1 MRQRKNKKRIAAF
14 VLSAALLIS
23 GVTITGAMDPETTG
37 FESMTQDETES
48 MKENTVGEVT
58 DIDTTERIQ
67 ETGETHDGEN
77 INDSRN
83 KENEKSTEVTGND
96 EESGNAATPENTEET
111 ECIETPENTEKAEG
125 TEIPEDTGKTETTE
139 TPEDT
144 EETETTEIPKD
155 TEEPGNT
162 KAEEQNQEL
171 QEEFIPDIE
180 LAAFFE
186 PERTLGDNLEYEK
199 TAHLTNWDNR
209 EYEIS
214 ITADSLASSETTV
227 TKKQTIDVMMVFD
240 LSGSM
245 NQAMTGQNRLQDIG
259 YYSSVEG
266 QMDQEKTYYV
276 DTYQNSWYGG
286 SVSTGMANSPI
297 SKIAYAKYPVRYLDG
312 SWQKYINGQWKAVS
326 ENDVI
331 ATWDSRLTALK
342 DAASAF
348 VVGVSRNSADSKV
361 GLAAFYGKTV
371 RNEYVTVGELKKNLN
386 ASENEQLIRSIAE
399 LYADGGTSP
408 QKGLEIAG
416 SQFENAADE
425 NKKYV
430 ILFSD
435 GEPSENDDTIQ
446 TESQAEILKNAGY
459 TVITVGLGLTKD
471 TADWLKNKVASEKYA
486 YTATSASELKKIF
499 EDIQQTITQSCSLYD
514 VTVQDVIDSRFEITA
529 NEKERLVSQGAVI
542 TENDDGTTT
551 VSWSGQEIKAKEDQ
565 NHGWSRTIHVKAKD
579 DFIGGNNIATNIADA
594 SEIRQDGQKVSLQQP
609 IVNVKMNFNLT
620 DTQSTIFL
628 GETIEK
634 YFNNAQSELK
644 NSKTDTELIF
654 YRDEACTKEL
664 SSEELEGEKPKDA
677 THYYVKGRL
686 PAEAS
691 KEEAKRNST
700 IDGVVY
706 ENDTAGVWAIPKD
719 GKAYAAVYDVS
730 VETGNLTI
738 MKKINKNAIRKDEGD
753 PVFTFKITNE
763 STGRVYYKTLRFD
776 GNEDSV
782 KEGVFDTAEKTTLS
796 GLPQGIYRIE
806 ELKTM
811 GFSIKDYAIGEET
824 NCDSFAS
831 GDYVKTAIGLCAGE
845 NADWNSTEGF
855 TSEPDDGHLLKN
867 CVGVIVRNKKTRSSG
882 KLTDTD
888 VVKNHFVLGSPVEK
902 KPDADNGCNTVV
914 WK

>member
-37 FESMTQDETES
+37 FESMTQDETEN
-48 MKENTVGEVT
+48 MKENTNGDVT
-58 DIDTTERIQ
+58 DTETTESIQ
-67 ETGETHDGEN
+67 DTEATDEGGNIKET
-77 INDSRN
+77 
-83 KENEKSTEVTGND
+83 EKSTEVTEND
-96 EESGNAATPENTEET
+96 EESGNAETPENTEET
-111 ECIETPENTEKAEG
+111 ECTETPEDTE
-125 TEIPEDTGKTETTE
+125 KTETTE

-144 EETETTEIPKD
+144 EETETTEIPED
-155 TEEPGNT
+155 TQESGNT
-162 KAEEQNQEL
+162 KAEEQNPEL
-171 QEEFIPDIE
+171 QEELIPDIE

-348 VVGVSRNSADSKV
+348 VVGVSRDSADSKV

-435 GEPSENDDTIQ
+435 GEPSENDDTIR

-579 DFIGGNNIATNIADA
+579 DFIGGNNIATNIVDA

-609 IVNVKMNFNLT
+609 IVNVKMNFNLA

-634 YFNNAQSELK
+634 YFHHAQSELK

-664 SSEELEGEKPKDA
+664 SSEELEAEKPKDG

-686 PAEAS
+686 TAEAS
-691 KEEAKRNST
+691 KEEAKKNST
-700 IDGVVY
+700 IDGIVY

-719 GKAYAAVYDVS
+719 GKAYAAIYDVS

-776 GNEDSV
+776 GNEDSM
-782 KEGVFDTAEKTTLS
+782 KEGVFDAAEKTTLS

-867 CVGVIVRNKKTRSSG
+867 CAKVIVRNKKTRSSG

-902 KPDADNGCNTVV
+902 KPDADNDCNTVV

>member
-37 FESMTQDETES
+37 FESMTQDETEN
-48 MKENTVGEVT
+48 MKENTNGDVT
-58 DIDTTERIQ
+58 DTETTESIQ
-67 ETGETHDGEN
+67 DTEATDEGGNIKET
-77 INDSRN
+77 
-83 KENEKSTEVTGND
+83 EKSTEVTEND
-96 EESGNAATPENTEET
+96 EESGNAETPENTEET
-111 ECIETPENTEKAEG
+111 ECTETPEDTE
-125 TEIPEDTGKTETTE
+125 KTETTE

-144 EETETTEIPKD
+144 EETETTEIPED
-155 TEEPGNT
+155 TQESGNT
-162 KAEEQNQEL
+162 KAEEQNPEL
-171 QEEFIPDIE
+171 QEELIPDIE

-348 VVGVSRNSADSKV
+348 VVGVSRDSADSKV

-416 SQFENAADE
+416 SQLENAADE

-435 GEPSENDDTIQ
+435 GEPSENDDTIR

-579 DFIGGNNIATNIADA
+579 DFIGGNNIATNIVDA

-609 IVNVKMNFNLT
+609 IVNVKMNFNLA

-634 YFNNAQSELK
+634 YFHHAQSELK

-664 SSEELEGEKPKDA
+664 SSEELEAEKPKDG

-686 PAEAS
+686 TAEAS
-691 KEEAKRNST
+691 KEEAKKNST
-700 IDGVVY
+700 IDGIVY

-719 GKAYAAVYDVS
+719 GKAYAAIYDVS

-776 GNEDSV
+776 GNEDSM
-782 KEGVFDTAEKTTLS
+782 KEGVFDAAEKTTLS

-867 CVGVIVRNKKTRSSG
+867 CAKVIVRNKKTRSSG

-902 KPDADNGCNTVV
+902 KPDADNDCNTVV

>member
-37 FESMTQDETES
+37 FESMTQDETEN
-48 MKENTVGEVT
+48 MKENTNGDVT
-58 DIDTTERIQ
+58 DTETTGSIQDTEATDEGGNIK
-67 ETGETHDGEN
+67 ET
-77 INDSRN
+77 
-83 KENEKSTEVTGND
+83 EKSTEVTEND
-96 EESGNAATPENTEET
+96 EESGNAETPENTEET
-111 ECIETPENTEKAEG
+111 ECTETPEDTE
-125 TEIPEDTGKTETTE
+125 KTETTE

-144 EETETTEIPKD
+144 EETETTEIPED
-155 TEEPGNT
+155 TQESGNT
-162 KAEEQNQEL
+162 KEAEQNPEL

-348 VVGVSRNSADSKV
+348 VVGVSRDSADSKV

-416 SQFENAADE
+416 SQLENAADE

-435 GEPSENDDTIQ
+435 GEPSENDDTIR

-579 DFIGGNNIATNIADA
+579 DFIGGNNIATNIVDA

-609 IVNVKMNFNLT
+609 IVNVKMNFNLA

-634 YFNNAQSELK
+634 YFHHAQSELK
-644 NSKTDTELIF
+644 NSKTDTELVF

-664 SSEELEGEKPKDA
+664 SSEELEAEKPKDG

-686 PAEAS
+686 TAEAS
-691 KEEAKRNST
+691 KEEAKKNST
-700 IDGVVY
+700 IDGIVY

-719 GKAYAAVYDVS
+719 GKAYAAIYDVS

-776 GNEDSV
+776 GNEDSM
-782 KEGVFDTAEKTTLS
+782 KEGVFDAAEKTTLS

-867 CVGVIVRNKKTRSSG
+867 CAKVIVRNKKTRSSG

-902 KPDADNGCNTVV
+902 KPDADNDCNTVV

>member
-1 MRQRKNKKRIAAF
+1 MRQRINKKRIAAF

-37 FESMTQDETES
+37 FESITQDETES
-48 MKENTVGEVT
+48 MKENTLGEKNNT
-58 DIDTTERIQ
+58 ETTESIEDT
-67 ETGETHDGEN
+67 ETTKEIET
-77 INDSRN
+77 
-83 KENEKSTEVTGND
+83 T
-96 EESGNAATPENTEET
+96 
-111 ECIETPENTEKAEG
+111 ETPEDTEK
-125 TEIPEDTGKTETTE
+125 TETTETPEDTEKTETTE

-144 EETETTEIPKD
+144 EETKTTEIPED

-180 LAAFFE
+180 QAAFFE
-186 PERTLGDNLEYEK
+186 PERTLSDNLEYEK
-199 TAHLTNWDNR
+199 TAHLTDWDNR

-245 NQAMTGQNRLQDIG
+245 NQALAGQNRLQDIG
-259 YYSSVEG
+259 YYSNVEG
-266 QMDQEKTYYV
+266 QMDQEKIYYV
-276 DTYQNSWYGG
+276 DTYQNSWYG
-286 SVSTGMANSPI
+286 SVSTGMANSAI
-297 SKIAYAKYPVRYLDG
+297 SKIAYAKYPVRYLGG
-312 SWQKYINGQWKAVS
+312 SWQKYINGQWRAVS

-348 VVGVSRNSADSKV
+348 VMGVSRNSADSKV
-361 GLAAFYGKTV
+361 GLSVFYGKTV
-371 RNEYVTVGELKKNLN
+371 RNEYVTVGELKKSLN

-416 SQFENAADE
+416 AQLENAADE

-435 GEPSENDDTIQ
+435 GAPSESDDTDQ
-446 TESQAEILKNAGY
+446 TERQAEVLKNAGY

-529 NEKERLVSQGAVI
+529 KERERLVSQGAVI
-542 TENDDGTTT
+542 TENGDGTTT
-551 VSWSGQEIKAKEDQ
+551 VSWSGQEIKAKENQ

-594 SEIRQDGQKVSLQQP
+594 SEIQKDGQKVSLQQP

-634 YFNNAQSELK
+634 YFDHAQSELK

-677 THYYVKGRL
+677 THY
-686 PAEAS
+686 
-691 KEEAKRNST
+691 
-700 IDGVVY
+700 
-706 ENDTAGVWAIPKD
+706 
-719 GKAYAAVYDVS
+719 
-730 VETGNLTI
+730 
-738 MKKINKNAIRKDEGD
+738 
-753 PVFTFKITNE
+753 
-763 STGRVYYKTLRFD
+763 
-776 GNEDSV
+776 
-782 KEGVFDTAEKTTLS
+782 
-796 GLPQGIYRIE
+796 
-806 ELKTM
+806 
-811 GFSIKDYAIGEET
+811 
-824 NCDSFAS
+824 C
-831 GDYVKTAIGLCAGE
+831 
-845 NADWNSTEGF
+845 
-855 TSEPDDGHLLKN
+855 
-867 CVGVIVRNKKTRSSG
+867 
-882 KLTDTD
+882 
-888 VVKNHFVLGSPVEK
+888 
-902 KPDADNGCNTVV
+902 
-914 WK
+914 

>member
-37 FESMTQDETES
+37 FESMTQDETEN
-48 MKENTVGEVT
+48 MKENTNGDVT
-58 DIDTTERIQ
+58 DTETTGSIQDTEATDEGGNIK
-67 ETGETHDGEN
+67 ET
-77 INDSRN
+77 
-83 KENEKSTEVTGND
+83 EKSTEVTEND
-96 EESGNAATPENTEET
+96 EESGNAETPENTEET
-111 ECIETPENTEKAEG
+111 ECTETPEDTE
-125 TEIPEDTGKTETTE
+125 KTETTE

-144 EETETTEIPKD
+144 EETETTEIPED
-155 TEEPGNT
+155 TQESGNT
-162 KAEEQNQEL
+162 KAEEQNPEL
-171 QEEFIPDIE
+171 QEELIPDIE

-348 VVGVSRNSADSKV
+348 VVGVSRDSADSKV

-435 GEPSENDDTIQ
+435 GEPSENDDTIR

-579 DFIGGNNIATNIADA
+579 DFIGGNNIATNIVDA

-609 IVNVKMNFNLT
+609 IVNVKMNFNLA

-634 YFNNAQSELK
+634 YFHHAQSELK

-664 SSEELEGEKPKDA
+664 SSEELEAEKPKDG

-686 PAEAS
+686 TAEAS
-691 KEEAKRNST
+691 KEEAKKNST
-700 IDGVVY
+700 IDGIVY

-719 GKAYAAVYDVS
+719 GKAYAAIYDVS

-867 CVGVIVRNKKTRSSG
+867 CAKVIVRNKKTRSSG

-902 KPDADNGCNTVV
+902 KPDADNDCNTVV

>member
-37 FESMTQDETES
+37 FESMTQDETEN
-48 MKENTVGEVT
+48 MKENT
-58 DIDTTERIQ
+58 
-67 ETGETHDGEN
+67 
-77 INDSRN
+77 
-83 KENEKSTEVTGND
+83 
-96 EESGNAATPENTEET
+96 EEIEIT
-111 ECIETPENTEKAEG
+111 ETPEDTEKAEDTEIPEDTG
-125 TEIPEDTGKTETTE
+125 KIETTEAPEDTEKTETTEIPEDTGKTETTE

-144 EETETTEIPKD
+144 EETKTTEIPED
-155 TEEPGNT
+155 TQESGNT
-162 KAEEQNQEL
+162 KEAEQNPEL

-276 DTYQNSWYGG
+276 DTYQNSWYG

-348 VVGVSRNSADSKV
+348 VVGVSRDSADSKV

-416 SQFENAADE
+416 SQLENAADE

-435 GEPSENDDTIQ
+435 GEPSENDDAIQ
-446 TESQAEILKNAGY
+446 TERQAEILKNAGY

-609 IVNVKMNFNLT
+609 IVNVKMNFNLA

-634 YFNNAQSELK
+634 YFHHAQSELK

-664 SSEELEGEKPKDA
+664 SSEELEAEKPKDG

-686 PAEAS
+686 AAEAS
-691 KEEAKRNST
+691 KEEAKKNST
-700 IDGVVY
+700 IDGIVY
-706 ENDTAGVWAIPKD
+706 ENDTTGVWAIPKD

-776 GNEDSV
+776 GNEDSM

-867 CVGVIVRNKKTRSSG
+867 FAKVIVRNKKIRSSG

-902 KPDADNGCNTVV
+902 KPDADNDCNTVV

>member
-1 MRQRKNKKRIAAF
+1 MRQRINKKRIAAF

-37 FESMTQDETES
+37 FESITQDETES
-48 MKENTVGEVT
+48 MKENTLGEKNNT
-58 DIDTTERIQ
+58 ETTESIQ
-67 ETGETHDGEN
+67 DTETTDEFET
-77 INDSRN
+77 
-83 KENEKSTEVTGND
+83 TE
-96 EESGNAATPENTEET
+96 TPDNTKET
-111 ECIETPENTEKAEG
+111 ECTET
-125 TEIPEDTGKTETTE
+125 PEDTGKTETTE

-144 EETETTEIPKD
+144 EKTETTETPEDTEETKTTEIPED

-186 PERTLGDNLEYEK
+186 PERTLSDNLEYEK
-199 TAHLTNWDNR
+199 TAHLTDWDNR

-245 NQAMTGQNRLQDIG
+245 NQALAGQNRLQDIG
-259 YYSSVEG
+259 YYSNVEG
-266 QMDQEKTYYV
+266 QMDQEKIYYV
-276 DTYQNSWYGG
+276 DTYQNSWYG

-297 SKIAYAKYPVRYLDG
+297 SKIAYAKYPVRYLGG
-312 SWQKYINGQWKAVS
+312 SWQKYINGQWRAVS

-348 VVGVSRNSADSKV
+348 VMGVSRNSADSKV
-361 GLAAFYGKTV
+361 GLSVFYGKTV
-371 RNEYVTVGELKKNLN
+371 RNEYVTVGELKKSLN

-416 SQFENAADE
+416 EQLENAADE

-435 GEPSENDDTIQ
+435 GAPSESDDTDQ
-446 TESQAEILKNAGY
+446 TERQAELLKNAGY

-529 NEKERLVSQGAVI
+529 KERERLVSQGAVI
-542 TENDDGTTT
+542 TENGDGTTT

-594 SEIRQDGQKVSLQQP
+594 SEIQKDGQKVSLQQP

-634 YFNNAQSELK
+634 YFDHAQSELK

-706 ENDTAGVWAIPKD
+706 ENDTAGVWAIAKD

-738 MKKINKNAIRKDEGD
+738 MKKINKSAIRKDEGD
-753 PVFTFKITNE
+753 PIFTFKITNE
-763 STGRVYYKTLRFD
+763 STGKVYYKTLRFG
-776 GNEDSV
+776 GNETSS
-782 KEGVFDTAEKTTLS
+782 KEGVFDIAEKTTLC
-796 GLPQGIYRIE
+796 GLPQGIYRVE

-811 GFSIKDYAIGEET
+811 GFTIKDYAVGGET

-831 GDYVKTAIGLCAGE
+831 VDYIKTAIGLCAGE
-845 NADWNSTEGF
+845 NADWNSKEGF
-855 TSEPDDGHLLKN
+855 TNEPDDGHLSKN
-867 CVGVIVRNKKTRSSG
+867 LAEVVVRNKKTRSSG

-888 VVKNHFVLGSPVEK
+888 VVKNHFVLGAWVEK
-902 KPDADNGCNTVV
+902 KPDADNDCNMFV